1 MLQDDIINGSLFS
14 TNFYTETENLSA
26 GLTDLEFAAF
36 RKGLRKTFKTFFKDR
51 NPNERQT
58 ADTLVLPIL
67 KLLGWD
73 DVIQEQNLSAKGRY
87 DVPDGLLFLDKQ
99 NKEFAQSQEQQS
111 DRFKYGGAI
120 IEIKKWIQPID
131 RQVQEE
137 TKVQSPS
144 MQMLRY
150 IRRVDDLTNGKLRWG
165 ILTNGA
171 KWRLYYAGAKTISE
185 QFFEL
190 DLANVLMLKSYNQ
203 KKYKLKRSQRVHWL
217 KVFHSVFN
225 KNAFKPSTVD
235 SKTYHEKIIIE
246 GQYYER
252 RVGNSISDKVFNDVF
267 PTLVKAISN
276 ASPATPLGEVRD
288 ASLIVLYRLLFIL
301 YAEDRELLPIKSKKY
316 RIYSLRS
323 NVRIAIREETDGED
337 LYSKK
342 ASRFWRFINL
352 LFSLLD
358 SGDESIGL
366 PQYNGGL
373 FDSKSHT
380 VLNTIEISD
389 DTVSKIVSALSFEET
404 EKGLEYVS
412 YRNLSIQQLGA
423 IYERLLEYRV
433 QKIDDEIV
441 IRPNTYSR
449 KNTGSYYTSDDLVK
463 LVVEETVGP
472 LIEEKRMEF
481 FEKIASMDSDGL
493 DKTASHEDIDL
504 TVSILNLKICDPAM
518 GSGHF
523 LCSLV
528 DYLADEVC
536 EAIALVE
543 KHFQEKLSSYK
554 SPVSSEIEDIR
565 NRIIQLAI
573 ENGWEFDTQ
582 QLDDRKIVRRI
593 ILKRCVYGVDKNPM
607 AVELAKVSLW
617 LHTFTVGA
625 PLSFIDHHLKCGDSL
640 FGLWFATAQEKS
652 NRYGSPLI
660 WSDQIQS
667 LYGATGHL
675 KVLEAIP
682 DSEVAE
688 VQTSIKKYKESEEL
702 VSPLDSLMNFIQA
715 LDWIDLSDN
724 GRLSTIQ
731 GFFDGR
737 FGKPLDILYKKEK
750 PKNGS
755 KDTAIFEDVLCEID
769 EVIERERF
777 FNWQVAFP
785 SIWKDWEETE
795 LVGGFDAIVGN
806 PPWDRTKL
814 EQVEWF
820 AERKPEI
827 AFTTRASDRK
837 KMIKALVESADSLAI
852 EYKKASEQSILYRNR
867 ARNCGEFPLLSGGD
881 LNLYSL
887 FVERSM
893 KLAKPDG
900 RVGLLVPSGIAHDK
914 TAAKFFK
921 SVSSK
926 GQVRSYYD
934 FENGRRGKGKEPFFP
949 DVHNSFK
956 FCAITFSK
964 KSSDKPT
971 QCAFFLHDVSEL
983 QRKGSRLELSV
994 ADFERFNP
1002 NTQTMPIFRSTKDA
1016 ELAVR
1021 IYDKSVPLVKH
1032 SDGIETKAWP
1042 VKFSTMFHMTSDS
1055 EKFRTVEELRKKEK
1069 AYHIGEN
1076 VFDSPTGRWLPLY
1089 LGRMFNQFDHR
1100 AASVSFN
1107 EENLQNPRLS
1117 DLISTDRKK
1126 DPKLL
1131 PEHQYWVAEDKIV
1144 SGYVGSWFLA
1154 FRAIT
1159 NATNV
1164 RTMIATAIPRS
1175 AVGNTAQLL
1184 LWDGEPAQ
1192 IADNA
1197 LLLGNMNSI
1206 IFDFTVRQ
1214 KVQATALNWYIVEQ
1228 LPVIEREVYKQVIF
1242 GEKSAKEVV
1251 KEIVLELT
1259 YTSHNMAPFARD
1271 LGYVFDDGTV
1281 KPPFV
1286 WDDLRRLTLKSKLD
1300 AVYFHL
1306 YGITAPD
1313 EVDYIYSTF
1322 PIVQKENAKTYDN
1335 ADISTKLCLDYLNA
1349 LSAGDPDAD
1358 ISL

>member
-14 TNFYTETENLSA
+14 TNFYTESENLA
-26 GLTDLEFAAF
+26 DGITDLEFAAF
-36 RKGLRKTFKTFFKDR
+36 RKGLRKTFKTFLKDK

-58 ADTLVLPIL
+58 VDTLVLPIL
-67 KLLGWD
+67 RLLGWD
-73 DVIQEQNLSAKGRY
+73 HVIQEQNLSAKGRFE
-87 DVPDGLLFLDKQ
+87 VPDGLLFLDKQ
-99 NKEFAQSQEQQS
+99 TKELAQSQEQQS
-111 DRFKYGGAI
+111 DRFKHGAAI
-120 IEIKKWIQPID
+120 IEIKKWSQPID
-131 RQVQEE
+131 TQVQEE

-150 IRRVDDLTNGKLRWG
+150 IRRVDDITNGKLRWG

-190 DLANVLMLKSYNQ
+190 DLANVLMLKSYEQ
-203 KKYKLKRSQRVHWL
+203 KKFKLRKTQRDHWL
-217 KVFHSVFN
+217 KVFHSVFH
-225 KNAFKPSTVD
+225 KNAFKPSTID

-246 GQYYER
+246 GQYYEQK
-252 RVGNSISDKVFNDVF
+252 VGNSISDKVFNDVF
-267 PTLVKAISN
+267 PSLVRAISD
-276 ASPATPLGEVRD
+276 ASPETPLGEVRD

-301 YAEDRELLPIKSKKY
+301 YAEDRELLPIRSPKY
-316 RIYSLRS
+316 KIYSLRS
-323 NVRIAIREETDGED
+323 NVRIAIKEETDGQD

-342 ASRFWRFINL
+342 ASRFWRFMNL
-352 LFSLLD
+352 LFCLLD
-358 SGDESIGL
+358 HGDESIGL

-373 FDSKSHT
+373 FDSKAHS
-380 VLNTIEISD
+380 VLNEVQISD
-389 DTVSKIVSALSFEET
+389 YTVSKIILALSFEET

-412 YRNLSIQQLGA
+412 YRNLSIQQLGS

-433 QKIDDEIV
+433 QKTDGEIV
-441 IRPNTYSR
+441 IQPDTFSR
-449 KNTGSYYTSDDLVK
+449 KNSGSYYTSDDLVK
-463 LVVEETVGP
+463 LVIEETVGP
-472 LIEEKRMEF
+472 LIEEKRKEYL
-481 FEKIASMDSDGL
+481 EKITSMDIETQ
-493 DKTASHEDIDL
+493 DKSRFLQEIDL
-504 TVSILNLKICDPAM
+504 TVSILNMKVCDPAM

-528 DYLADEVC
+528 DYLADQVC

-543 KHFQEKLSSYK
+543 RHSQEKLESYK
-554 SPVSSEIEDIR
+554 SPVSAEIEDIR
-565 NRIIQLAI
+565 NRIIQLAV
-573 ENGWEFDTQ
+573 ENSWELDTQ

-617 LHTFTVGA
+617 LQTFTVGA

-652 NRYGSPLI
+652 NQYGSPLI

-688 VQTSIKKYKESEEL
+688 VQTSIKKYKESKEL
-702 VSPLDSLMNFIQA
+702 VVPLDSLLNFIQA

-737 FGKPLDILYKKEK
+737 FGDPLDILHKKEK

-755 KDTAIFEDVLCEID
+755 KDTAIFEEVLAEI
-769 EVIERERF
+769 EEIIKIERF

-785 SIWKDWEETE
+785 SIWTDWEETD

-827 AFTTRASDRK
+827 AYKTKASDRQKTIK
-837 KMIKALVESADSLAI
+837 KLVESKDSLAI
-852 EYKKASEQSILYRNR
+852 EYQKASDQSIRYRNR
-867 ARNCGEFPLLSGGD
+867 ARECGEFPLLSGGD

-914 TAAKFFK
+914 TASTFFK
-921 SVSSK
+921 SVSLK
-926 GQVRSYYD
+926 GQVRSFYD

-964 KSSDKPT
+964 KSSDRPT
-971 QCAFFLHDVSEL
+971 LCAFFLHDVSEL
-983 QRKGSRLELSV
+983 QKKDSKLELSV

-1002 NTQTMPIFRSTKDA
+1002 NTGTMPIFRSARDA
-1016 ELAVR
+1016 TLAKK
-1021 IYDKSVPLVKH
+1021 IYDKSAPLVVHVENKE
-1032 SDGIETKAWP
+1032 IKAWP
-1042 VKFSTMFHMTSDS
+1042 VRFSTMFHMTNDA
-1055 EKFRTVEELRKKEK
+1055 EFFRTQEELRKKEK

-1076 VFDSPTGRWLPLY
+1076 VFDSATGRWLPLY

-1100 AASVSFN
+1100 AASVFIN
-1107 EENLQNPRLS
+1107 EENLKNPRLS
-1117 DLISTDRKK
+1117 ELITSEQKK
-1126 DPKLL
+1126 DPSFVPK
-1131 PEHQYWVAEDKIV
+1131 HQYWVTENRIV
-1144 SGYVGSWFLA
+1144 SGYLGEWFLA

-1159 NATNV
+1159 NVTNS
-1164 RTMIATAIPRS
+1164 RTMIASAIPRS

-1184 LWDGEPAQ
+1184 LWEGEQTQ

-1197 LLLGNMNSI
+1197 MLLGNLNSI
-1206 IFDFTVRQ
+1206 IFDFAVRQ

-1228 LPVIEREVYKQVIF
+1228 LPVIEREVYKKVTF
-1242 GEKSAKEVV
+1242 GEKSAEDVV

-1271 LGYVFDDGTV
+1271 LGYVLDDGNV
-1281 KPPFV
+1281 KPPFG
-1286 WDDLRRLTLKSKLD
+1286 WDELRRLTLKSKLD

-1306 YGITAPD
+1306 YGVTAPKD
-1313 EVDYIYSTF
+1313 VEYIYSTF
-1322 PIVQKENAKTYDN
+1322 PIVKRENNKNFQDS
-1335 ADISTKLCLDYLNA
+1335 DIATKLCLDYLNA
-1349 LSAGDPDAD
+1349 LSVGDPDAS
-1358 ISL
+1358 ITL